1 MVTIDNQIFR
11 QKFWRYFPF
20 LVALGVAVSFWGFP
34 SWIRQIAYAANK
46 DLYVKRVLTISSIE
60 EKTRQ
65 GPKGRIREA
74 IVVGTIL
81 DKPVKVQ
88 ASSLLSSRTSMS
100 RIRKHYADITTQ
112 TVLVA
117 SEPVLVPV
125 NDIDITVLDFETYH
139 SLSWPSVAI
148 CFLQWNA
155 ILLGALII
163 WAQRRIRYL
172 VFLFRFRSMADDRS

>member
-1 MVTIDNQIFR
+1 
-11 QKFWRYFPF
+11 
-20 LVALGVAVSFWGFP
+20 
-34 SWIRQIAYAANK
+34 
-46 DLYVKRVLTISSIE
+46 
-60 EKTRQ
+60 
-65 GPKGRIREA
+65 
-74 IVVGTIL
+74 
-81 DKPVKVQ
+81 
-88 ASSLLSSRTSMS
+88 MS

>member
-65 GPKGRIREA
+65 G
-74 IVVGTIL
+74 
-81 DKPVKVQ
+81 
-88 ASSLLSSRTSMS
+88 SSLLSSRTSMS